1 MTAASPTM
9 TQFYIT
15 THSSEVSSP
24 PSTKTSQTP
33 ASSMS
38 IHTTSSTISSPTS
51 PIMVFF
57 FFYSVIV
64 SINSGVYIQKVT
76 RYYLHINV
84 GFKATTKACCGIGGK
99 YNFQYNIQCGS
110 NGIINGR
117 PVKAVSCSDP
127 ASYISW
133 DGIHWTDGANRL
145 LTQHILSGK
154 YFEPSFS
161 LAKFCDLQAL

>member
-1 MTAASPTM
+1 
-9 TQFYIT
+9 
-15 THSSEVSSP
+15 
-24 PSTKTSQTP
+24 
-33 ASSMS
+33 
-38 IHTTSSTISSPTS
+38 
-51 PIMVFF
+51 MVFF

-110 NGIINGR
+110 NGTINGR

-133 DGIHWTDGANRL
+133 DGVHWTDEANRL
-145 LTQHILSGK
+145 LTQHILTGK
-154 YFEPSFS
+154 YFEPSFP
-161 LAKFCDLQAL
+161 LDVFYEIKYPKMTRDHGRG